1 MQAFRHTNPM
11 DVARTAE
18 VVWYVTGRFYASESD
33 GSLLDVGYFLSLQGV
48 DGKLFDGAMSESA
61 ALLTFA
67 ATPFCAPSIDNGG
80 LSIGIDDTGEF
91 SIYLRESPG
100 ATFDDPSSFSTGKC
114 IATFE
119 RVAIV
124 PTTKVSAGAA
134 TTLLSNVFTARL
146 VSSQPFTLGGAQYD
160 FRELVGYGITQWG
173 VAATEPVLAPLGYAS
188 VVPFVGSA
196 IRVG

>member
-1 MQAFRHTNPM
+1 M

-18 VVWYVTGRFYASESD
+18 VVWYVTGRFYASET
-33 GSLLDVGYFLSLQGV
+33 GGLLLDVGYFLHLQGV
-48 DGKLFDGAMSESA
+48 EGKLFDGERSEST

-67 ATPFCAPSIDNGG
+67 ATPFSAPSIDNGG
-80 LSIGIDDTGEF
+80 LGIGIDATGEF
-91 SIYLRESPG
+91 SIFLRESPG
-100 ATFDDPSSFSTGKC
+100 ASFDDPSSFSTGRC

-124 PTTKVSAGAA
+124 PTTKVAATAA
-134 TTLLSNVFTARL
+134 TTLLSNVFTAKL
-146 VSSQPFTLGGAQYD
+146 VSSQPFTFAGARYD
-160 FRELVGYGITQWG
+160 FRDLVGFGITQWG

-188 VVPFVGSA
+188 VVPFLGSA